1 MLEYPLSLKE
11 VLLTDD
17 VMNAYKKMFGIGWNY
32 AYTDMYN
39 ELVCDEGALIAFEKN
54 DKLQFALE
62 WVAMY
67 MAATLGI
74 DLCTTQNSV
83 LYIRFANENDTSA
96 VYLAVKAYSED
107 DEDDVLCH
115 TTVNI

>member
-1 MLEYPLSLKE
+1 MSEYPLNLKE

-17 VMNAYKKMFGIGWNY
+17 VMNAYKETFGIWNY
-32 AYTDMYN
+32 AYTDICN
-39 ELVCDEGALIAFEKN
+39 ELVCDRRALAAFEKS

-67 MAATLGI
+67 MTTTFGI
-74 DLCTTQNSV
+74 DLCSTQDSV
-83 LYIRFANENDTSA
+83 LYIRFANDNDTSA
-96 VYLAVKAYSED
+96 VYLAVKAYWTDGEK
-107 DEDDVLCH
+107 DVLCH